1 MTKILVNM
9 NRVVDTYRAADQARQ
24 ELWMLYHQWYENPR
38 GAEVLRKHRRLNKPT
53 RKEVKLAFY
62 QEIRRKTVIINVSLR
77 RIKDHQRFN
86 LFTFIF
92 WKKTGVDA
100 EFARRRICSYLK

>member
-1 MTKILVNM
+1 M
-9 NRVVDTYRAADQARQ
+9 NRVVDTYRSAEHDRQ

-38 GAEVLRKHRRLNKPT
+38 GAELLRKHRRLNKPT
-53 RKEVKLAFY
+53 SKEVKLAFY
-62 QEIRRKTVIINVSLR
+62 QEIRRKTVLVNLSLR

-86 LFTFIF
+86 LFSFIF

-100 EFARRRICSYLK
+100 EFARRRICLYLK